1 MDMQKVKKMHFLKQW
16 IQFPEM
22 MKFFRF
28 GELMSKFFYITFS
41 GIPKPDA
48 EENTIDQNFSQ
59 SRANGYVI
67 LPLPGFIPDMIVDLI
82 KKDTSL
88 DNILINGCIEMS
100 QQDVL
105 MNAEYKENKYKLD
118 KGVVD
123 EIDSLVTQTESGKLR
138 VMLDP
143 DSDKPFDDDP
153 FQAGDFFK

>member
-1 MDMQKVKKMHFLKQW
+1 
-16 IQFPEM
+16 
-22 MKFFRF
+22 
-28 GELMSKFFYITFS
+28 MSKFFYITFS
-41 GIPKPDA
+41 GTPKPDA

-59 SRANGYVI
+59 SRVNGYVI

-88 DNILINGCIEMS
+88 ENILINGCIEMS

-118 KGVVD
+118 QGVVT
-123 EIDSLVTQTESGKLR
+123 EIDSLITQTESGKLR
-138 VMLDP
+138 VLLDP

-153 FQAGDFFK
+153 FQSGDIWNK